1 MCSVLNAIL
10 LPVPAWG
17 MMTVPIIHSA
27 HEFLTTALPLL
38 CRWGNGGPERLTS
51 LPRVAQL
58 VRCRAQLGWLQ
69 SSGLLATGLSS
80 SERSLFTE
88 HRAGF
93 TGG

>member
-10 LPVPAWG
+10 LPVSAWG

-58 VRCRAQLGWLQ
+58 VRCRARVQTQLDWLQ
-69 SSGLLATGLSS
+69 SSGLLATGAVILREVSVY
-80 SERSLFTE
+80 
-88 HRAGF
+88 
-93 TGG
+93 